1 MKNLY
6 FCILFIVFASFFVG
20 CKDTKKQAEI
30 IEQDSIVYNV
40 EEISDQTLYGRC
52 GDGSAMH
59 TLELITDAGDTLYF
73 VVNDDSVS
81 NVKGGM
87 AAGDRVAVMVDP
99 DSSDED
105 AQRALEVINLT
116 TLLGKWVSL
125 DKSFELQE
133 GGVIISNVKEPKP
146 YVEWKILNGQLVL
159 SADTF
164 KVFELGVDTLML
176 ENEKGIFAYKR
187 LK

>member
-1 MKNLY
+1 M
-6 FCILFIVFASFFVG
+6 
-20 CKDTKKQAEI
+20 
-30 IEQDSIVYNV
+30 
-40 EEISDQTLYGRC
+40 
-52 GDGSAMH
+52 
-59 TLELITDAGDTLYF
+59 
-73 VVNDDSVS
+73 NDDSVS

-87 AAGDRVAVMVDP
+87 AAGDRMAVMVDP

-133 GGVIISNVKEPKP
+133 GGVVISNVKEPKP

>member
-87 AAGDRVAVMVDP
+87 AAGDRMAVMVDP

-116 TLLGKWVSL
+116 TLL
-125 DKSFELQE
+125 E
-133 GGVIISNVKEPKP
+133 
-146 YVEWKILNGQLVL
+146 NG
-159 SADTF
+159 
-164 KVFELGVDTLML
+164 
-176 ENEKGIFAYKR
+176 
-187 LK
+187 